1 MTNELANENT
11 PVVEEIVLDQDTH
24 QNIKDEYE
32 KMGGQSIEQTD
43 KNKSELSDET
53 FEAMITDPSLILKD
67 VRKLAEKHGINYVD
81 LLNKMGFTLPILKAV
96 ILNKPITEQIYVF
109 SRELSLVLFSMGEE
123 SGTVEEGY
131 NTVNIRSLLGE
142 IRTSGEWLELL
153 DTQIFPFIKYFNEN
167 GKIDKDW
174 FTREENKMAD
184 ISEVEAMADIAKQTF
199 DVQSELTKEVEQMNT
214 ELQNLFEG
222 DNEEAEDLSLNHGE
236 ESVMDIT
243 GEEVKEAQENVSH
256 QGEIEVNQSSDEQMP
271 FHLVE
276 SENKKDETVGARNDP
291 NQKWRDWVDGDEY
304 KSSEP
309 KNIII
314 EK

>member
-1 MTNELANENT
+1 MFNENT
-11 PVVEEIVLDQDTH
+11 PAIDEIVLDKDTH
-24 QNIKDEYE
+24 QSIKDEYE
-32 KMGGQSIEQTD
+32 KMGGQSIQQID

-67 VRKLAEKHGINYVD
+67 VRKLAEKHNINYVD
-81 LLNKMGFTLPILKAV
+81 LLNKMGFSLPVLKAV

-174 FTREENKMAD
+174 FTREENKMED
-184 ISEVEAMADIAKQTF
+184 ISEVEAIADVAKQTF
-199 DVQSELTKEVEQMNT
+199 GVQSELTKEVQQMNN
-214 ELQNLFEG
+214 ELQKLFEEG
-222 DNEEAEDLSLNHGE
+222 DESQESEDLSLDHGE
-236 ESVMDIT
+236 ESVMDVT
-243 GEEVKEAQENVSH
+243 EEELEEAQENVSH
-256 QGEIEVNQSSDEQMP
+256 QGEIEINQTSNE
-271 FHLVE
+271 
-276 SENKKDETVGARNDP
+276 
-291 NQKWRDWVDGDEY
+291 
-304 KSSEP
+304 
-309 KNIII
+309 
-314 EK
+314 